1 MGDTNQRTIKVPEH
15 ACGKRLDKF
24 LSEEF
29 SGISRSKIH
38 SLIDEGKVLVDDRS
52 SKPSRVLK
60 SGEMIVVVVDQKKN
74 ELKPYDF
81 DVKIIY
87 EDDDILVVDKP
98 AGLVVHPP
106 QQGYHQTLVNAL
118 IGMRKDL
125 SSISADR
132 PGVVHRLD
140 KETSGLLVVAKNN
153 QSHLALVETF
163 RSRTISK
170 EYRAIVWGVMKKD
183 HMAVDL
189 PVARDARNRLKMK
202 VSFLKSKE
210 ALTEL
215 DVLERLEGSTYLS
228 VKIHT
233 GRMHQIRVHL
243 NFLGYPIVG
252 DKKYGKK
259 DNYGDLFLHAY
270 KLSFKHPLTKKPLE
284 FTSSIPKYFD
294 KFIKDNK

>member
-1 MGDTNQRTIKVPEH
+1 MSDIDRRTIKVPTS

-24 LSEEF
+24 LSETF
-29 SGISRSKIH
+29 PDISRNKIH
-38 SLIDEGKVLVDDRS
+38 SLIEADKILLNDKS

-60 SGEMIVVVVDQKKN
+60 GGEVVVAIVDQQKN

-81 DVKIIY
+81 TVKIIY

-106 QQGYHQTLVNAL
+106 QEGYYKTLVNAL
-118 IGMRKDL
+118 IGMKRDL
-125 SSISADR
+125 SSVSADR
-132 PGVVHRLD
+132 PGIVHRLD

-163 RSRTISK
+163 RSRNINK
-170 EYRAIVWGVMKKD
+170 EYRVIVWGLMKKD
-183 HMAVDL
+183 HMAIDL
-189 PVARDARNRLKMK
+189 PVARDSKNRLKMK
-202 VSFLKSKE
+202 VSFLKSKD
-210 ALTEL
+210 ALTEF
-215 DVLERLEGSTYLS
+215 DVIEKLKGSTYLS
-228 VKIHT
+228 VKLHT

-259 DNYGDLFLHAY
+259 DNYDDLFLHAH
-270 KLSFKHPLTKKPLE
+270 KLSFKHPVTKKPLE
-284 FTSSIPKYFD
+284 FISRVPEYFD
-294 KFIKDNK
+294 EFIRGNK

>member
-1 MGDTNQRTIKVPEH
+1 MSDKNEQKITVSQE

-24 LSEEF
+24 LSEQF
-29 SGISRSKIH
+29 SDISRSKLH
-38 SLIDEGKVLVDDRS
+38 ALIEGGQVLVNDKP
-52 SKPSRVLK
+52 SKPSHHLK
-60 SGEMIVVVVDQKKN
+60 IGETIDVTIHKRKN

-81 DVKIIY
+81 AVKIIY

-98 AGLVVHPP
+98 ANLVVHPP
-106 QQGYHQTLVNAL
+106 QEGYHQTLVNAL
-118 IGMRKDL
+118 IGMKKDL
-125 SSISADR
+125 STVSSDR
-132 PGVVHRLD
+132 PGIVHRLD

-153 QSHLALVETF
+153 QAHLALVEIF
-163 RSRTISK
+163 RSRNISK
-170 EYRAIVWGVMKKD
+170 EYRAIVWGLMKKD

-189 PVARDARNRLKMK
+189 PVARDAKNRLKMK

-215 DVLERLEGSTYLS
+215 DVLERLEDATHLS

-259 DNYGDLFLHAY
+259 DKYEDLFLHAY
-270 KLSFKHPLTKKPLE
+270 KLSFKHPITKKQLE
-284 FTSSIPKYFD
+284 FTSKVPKYFD
-294 KFIKDNK
+294 KFIEENK